1 MDYIKNY
8 DGTLYGSYR
17 TKKFGDVWS
26 TFNDFIADN
35 QNNDVPMTIHT
46 DIENNDA
53 EKGTNYN

>member
-26 TFNDFIADN
+26 NSKDFLDDYSNSGI
-35 QNNDVPMTIHT
+35 PKTIP
-46 DIENNDA
+46 D
-53 EKGTNYN
+53 